1 MRSEPRERG
10 DVPGRALLHPWSWL
24 AGAAL
29 VLNVFWLR
37 RRHPG
42 VVSGK
47 LSDLAICFL
56 LPVFLVAAA
65 EWSLVLARLC
75 GARVGLGVGR
85 RGIWVSCGVTV
96 AYFALLKTWPAFTGV
111 HRALLGVL
119 DMPFGGG
126 RSFRN
131 LADPMDL
138 VALVMVPLS
147 AWHLMRGAERGGDAE
162 TRG

>member
-1 MRSEPRERG
+1 MRSEPQKLG
-10 DVPGRALLHPWSWL
+10 DVPGRALLHPWSYL
-24 AGAAL
+24 AAAAL
-29 VLNVFWLR
+29 AFNVFWLR
-37 RRHPG
+37 RKHPG

-65 EWSLVLARLC
+65 EWLLTLARLC
-75 GARVGLGVGR
+75 GGRVGPRVGP
-85 RGIWVSCGVTV
+85 RGIWLSCGVSV
-96 AYFALLKTWPAFTGV
+96 AYFVLLKTWPAFTGV

-119 DMPFGGG
+119 DTPFGGG

-131 LADPMDL
+131 LADPTDL

-147 AWHLMRGAERGGDAE
+147 AWHLVRVAEREDV
-162 TRG
+162 

>member
-1 MRSEPRERG
+1 MRSEHRELG
-10 DVPGRALLHPWSWL
+10 DVPGWALLHPWSWL
-24 AGAAL
+24 AAAAL
-29 VLNVFWLR
+29 AFNVVWLR

-65 EWSLVLARLC
+65 EWSFTFARLW
-75 GARVGLGVGR
+75 GARVGPRVGR
-85 RGIWVSCGVTV
+85 RGIGVACGVSV

-119 DMPFGGG
+119 DAPFGAG

-131 LADPMDL
+131 LADPTDL

-147 AWHLMRGAERGGDAE
+147 AWHLMRVVERQG
-162 TRG
+162 